1 MQGYS
6 TYQWRR
12 LCQFLPNCRPPRSH
26 ETKTG
31 RPIPEKADS
40 MGTQEPHRAPSDS
53 RLPQAEIGREPRQ
66 WRVRVSSRHFKIAQR
81 LLYSGGAGPFCVT
94 SDALS
99 LVGGE
104 AMASLW
110 ADRGRIIK
118 MRRSKRDQPNCRGR
132 LNLSRYSW
140 DSALTVANW
149 IGALTGARST
159 VIRNPRN
166 QNSPMLDMEHGELAR
181 FLALLGDTWM
191 AQAPELQS
199 KFQLDGLAAFQEML
213 TAQRMA
219 PHMPPM
225 TEERADAMLR
235 TEDIPTL
242 PIQNIGSSRR
252 VPVLHPSY

>member
-31 RPIPEKADS
+31 RPIPDLIPGSAIPP
-40 MGTQEPHRAPSDS
+40 GVQC
-53 RLPQAEIGREPRQ
+53 Q
-66 WRVRVSSRHFKIAQR
+66 WRVRVSSRHFQIAQR

-110 ADRGRIIK
+110 ADRGRIVK
-118 MRRSKRDQPNCRGR
+118 LRRSKRDQPNCRGR

-166 QNSPMLDMEHGELAR
+166 PNSPMLEMEHGELAR
-181 FLALLGDTWM
+181 FLALLSDTWM
-191 AQAPELQS
+191 AQAPELQA
-199 KFQLDGLAAFQEML
+199 KFQLDGLAAFQELL

-225 TEERADAMLR
+225 TEQKADAMLR
-235 TEDIPTL
+235 TEDIPSP
-242 PIQNIGSSRR
+242 PIRRIGSSRR
-252 VPVLHPSY
+252 VPTLHTVLS